1 MPEMKTWTVGE
12 TTYEIVDAKARE
24 AINEINTARENGEFK
39 GEAGKSAYEYAQDGG
54 YTGTK
59 EEFAEKLAEDMPDAL
74 PNPHPLTINGKSYD
88 GSEAVD
94 ITVTGGA
101 TSENTS
107 LGQTP
112 VTLTKNA
119 YIKLVG
125 NGEYSYTIN
134 GKTIADVSTATVAKT
149 NATLTEKDGLLELT
163 ASGSPANWYSTYA
176 AFTFTGLTVGESYV
190 FCIESLGLDNVN
202 LNTPGYF
209 LIKNTSGTELG
220 RINSD
225 TTGLI
230 SVEFT
235 ADTETIVV
243 SWYPANNY
251 YWSDNYR
258 TARVGDI
265 YINKASDGTDRTG
278 VINESG
284 TFTDSYSFGQLQKGI
299 TITSTPSCEV
309 YSVSVGG
316 GSSEVSAPLAGKT
329 VVCFGDS
336 LFGMYTGDTS
346 APAFVAQKTGATV
359 HNVGFG
365 GCRMSEHPYTGY
377 NEFCMYALADAI
389 ASGDWSLQDAAASS
403 GSSNFPDQLAIL
415 KSIDFNAVDY
425 IVIHYGTN
433 DFAAGGGVTIDNASN
448 PKETNTLC
456 GALRHSVETLLAAF
470 PKLKIFVSLPAFRYW
485 TADDGTVTYSDEK
498 EDVNGCTLPDFVK
511 ALADTAKEYKLPVI
525 DCYYGIGIN
534 KSNAATFLAD
544 GTHHNIDG
552 RKRFGEYI
560 GAKLISEGD
569 TFRSTDTESGGSSID
584 VTTSVGQ
591 TIVVE
596 EVDANGKPTKWKAA
610 EYQPRTHW
618 SEYTEIVLV
627 DNQTCNGDST
637 TNFDF
642 LLVAGQSYH
651 VVFNGA
657 EYDCVARTRDM
668 DGMTFLI
675 LGNESIMGA
684 GSDTGEPF
692 LFQSMA
698 GVGTVPTSAD
708 GSNFTLTLSTA
719 QETIHTMPAK
729 YLPDEVANYAP
740 YYITGIRQPSDN
752 TFFLVENVAL
762 LEALID
768 AKRQIILQLIMNDSN
783 HTMAFLPLAYYTPP
797 TTIDS
802 YGTTVV
808 FASAVARLHCVP
820 QEDGTY
826 AVAGEVVLD

>member
-39 GEAGKSAYEYAQDGG
+39 GDKGETGPQGPKGDNGDTGAVGPAGPQGPAGSDGKSAYEYAQEAG
-54 YTGTK
+54 YAGT
-59 EEFAEKLAEDMPDAL
+59 EAEFAEKLAKDMPDAL

-94 ITVTGGA
+94 IIVTGGT

-119 YIKLVG
+119 NIKLVG

-163 ASGSPANWYSTYA
+163 VSGSPADWYSTYA

-230 SVEFT
+230 SVAFT

-284 TFTDSYSFGQLQKGI
+284 TFTNSYSFGQLQKGI
-299 TITSTPSCEV
+299 TITSAPSCEV

-389 ASGDWSLQDAAASS
+389 ASDDWSLQDAAASS

-433 DFAAGGGVTIDNASN
+433 DFAAGGGVAIDNASN
-448 PKETNTLC
+448 PKATNTLC

-470 PKLKIFVSLPAFRYW
+470 PKLKIFVSIPAFRYW

-525 DCYYGIGIN
+525 DCYYGLGIN

-569 TFRSTDTESGGSSID
+569 TFRSTDTGSGSASID
-584 VTTSVGQ
+584 VTASVGQ

-596 EVDANGKPTKWKAA
+596 EVDANGKPTKWKAIDMPKGCEDELLA
-610 EYQPRTHW
+610 EITLTNE
-618 SEYTEIVLV
+618 SGTIET
-627 DNQTCNGDST
+627 T
-637 TNFDF
+637 TNAQDAVCFY
-642 LLVAGQSYH
+642 A
-651 VVFNGA
+651 
-657 EYDCVARTRDM
+657 
-668 DGMTFLI
+668 MTFNDDTAANITSI
-675 LGNESIMGA
+675 LANLYEMGRPVYAHIEIPNLGKLVLPAHFTGSSAGAYGISFVFANKFANNTTAPVVMDAVSINNA
-684 GSDTGEPF
+684 
-692 LFQSMA
+692 SMMF
-698 GVGTVPTSAD
+698 TYD
-708 GSNFTLTLSTA
+708 GINTA
-719 QETIHTMPAK
+719 FS
-729 YLPDEVANYAP
+729 Y
-740 YYITGIRQPSDN
+740 G
-752 TFFLVENVAL
+752 
-762 LEALID
+762 
-768 AKRQIILQLIMNDSN
+768 
-783 HTMAFLPLAYYTPP
+783 LPLNIKIYA
-797 TTIDS
+797 
-802 YGTTVV
+802 
-808 FASAVARLHCVP
+808 LH
-820 QEDGTY
+820 
-826 AVAGEVVLD
+826 